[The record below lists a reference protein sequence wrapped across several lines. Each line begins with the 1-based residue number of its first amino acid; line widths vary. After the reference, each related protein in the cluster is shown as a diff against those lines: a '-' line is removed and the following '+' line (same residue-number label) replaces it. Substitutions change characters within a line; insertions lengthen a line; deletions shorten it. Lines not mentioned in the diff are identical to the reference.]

1 MGTSYNTFP
10 TTNHL
15 YKFKNRSSS
24 ELDSR
29 KVLPNRLRGS
39 PLLPCSNNEEQTSLF
54 ACPSLFL
61 AQQAS
66 ILLTPPLQSSIGSF
80 TRSPS
85 PTTSHRAAGWRSMCT
100 ARTKWWGDMRSTGCD
115 GAPLGLSFVITR
127 FPFAYDLLCQ
137 VALSSSKDRSTESG
151 NRNVNVKKISLD
163 RAPRCTGQGEMKTGT
178 ENTLPWGP
186 TTR

>member
-1 MGTSYNTFP
+1 
-10 TTNHL
+10 
-15 YKFKNRSSS
+15 
-24 ELDSR
+24 
-29 KVLPNRLRGS
+29 
-39 PLLPCSNNEEQTSLF
+39 
-54 ACPSLFL
+54 
-61 AQQAS
+61 
-66 ILLTPPLQSSIGSF
+66 
-80 TRSPS
+80 
-85 PTTSHRAAGWRSMCT
+85 
-100 ARTKWWGDMRSTGCD
+100 MRSTGCD